1 MAKVSDPL
9 QSKRIPK
16 SASSPTETAESAVSP
31 APKSAAPAAKK
42 GKPAAPVSAAPVVAE
57 QPAVKATKSHKPK
70 LVRDSFT
77 IPKDE
82 YQVLESLK
90 TRALDLG
97 QHARK
102 SELLRA
108 GIRALQAM
116 NDRAFLKAVGA
127 VPTLKTGRPKSA

>member
-16 SASSPTETAESAVSP
+16 SVSSPAETAESAVSP
-31 APKSAAPAAKK
+31 APKGAAPAAKK
-42 GKPAAPVSAAPVVAE
+42 GKPAALVSAVPAVVD
-57 QPAVKATKSHKPK
+57 QPAVPPGKTHKPK

-108 GIRALQAM
+108 GIRVLQTM

-127 VPTLKTGRPKSA
+127 VPTLKTGRPKTV

>member
-1 MAKVSDPL
+1 MAKVPSPL
-9 QSKRIPK
+9 QSKSITN
-16 SASSPTETAESAVSP
+16 SVSSPSETAESAVSP
-31 APKSAAPAAKK
+31 APKPAAPAAKK
-42 GKPAAPVSAAPVVAE
+42 GKPAAKASVAPAAAE
-57 QPAVKATKSHKPK
+57 APAVKPAKAHKPK

-90 TRALDLG
+90 TRALELG

-108 GIRALQAM
+108 GISALHAM

-127 VPTLKTGRPKSA
+127 VPTLKTGRPKNV